1 MISTHGLLRL
11 KLDAALYEWEYLNQ
25 AGNVLDRGLNIC
37 H

>member
-11 KLDAALYEWEYLNQ
+11 KLDAALYEWEYIGAN
-25 AGNVLDRGLNIC
+25 GSVLDRGLNIC